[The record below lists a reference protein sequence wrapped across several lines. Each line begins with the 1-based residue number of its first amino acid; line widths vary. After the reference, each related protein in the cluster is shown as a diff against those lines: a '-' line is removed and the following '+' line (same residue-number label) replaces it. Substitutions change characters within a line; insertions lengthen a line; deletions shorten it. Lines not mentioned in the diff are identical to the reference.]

1 MKSPKI
7 NTQKNISAIIA
18 LALGL
23 VTLFQASFV
32 NSNEP
37 NDTTISKQESALLAE
52 VEMMLTEDEDL
63 AILEEAYQEVENLE
77 IELVKVF
84 DENDELVAEGI
95 PSEDEDLRALVNKAN
110 FIASDAKSK
119 YFRIG

>member
-63 AILEEAYQEVENLE
+63 TILEEAYQEVENLE

-84 DENDELVAEGI
+84 DENDELVAEGV

-110 FIASDAKSK
+110 FIASDAKAK

>member
-63 AILEEAYQEVENLE
+63 TILEEAYQEVENLE

-84 DENDELVAEGI
+84 DENDELVAEGV
-95 PSEDEDLRALVNKAN
+95 PSEDKDLRALVNKAN
-110 FIASDAKSK
+110 FIASDAKAK